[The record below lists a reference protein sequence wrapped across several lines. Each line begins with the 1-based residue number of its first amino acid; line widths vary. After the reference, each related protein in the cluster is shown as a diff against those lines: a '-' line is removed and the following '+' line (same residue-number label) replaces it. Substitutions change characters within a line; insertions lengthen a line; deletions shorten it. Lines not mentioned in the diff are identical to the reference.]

1 MDFVRLVGQDDI
13 PVVHQ
18 AAPPLQRG
26 PFADAAHP
34 VGLWDLRDAGRAQ
47 GGRTWCPQAT
57 VVQGIIIAVGGEHG
71 VQDPGGLPH
80 PWAVLR
86 NLRIFCLQHR
96 VKLEKEG
103 EREREKR
110 RVRECRESEHR
121 DRREGRSEDRQPPSW
136 EVIIHPKPGPMDLLF
151 PWQPRAG
158 KPLLRSCLATDA
170 GDGVEDHELCP

>member
-1 MDFVRLVGQDDI
+1 MGPAGRWAG
-13 PVVHQ
+13 P
-18 AAPPLQRG
+18 RG
-26 PFADAAHP
+26 P
-34 VGLWDLRDAGRAQ
+34 DLVPPSHRCAGHHNSCRGRTWGPGPRRTSTSMGRAQ
-47 GGRTWCPQAT
+47 KSEGLLPSAQGETREGG
-57 VVQGIIIAVGGEHG
+57 
-71 VQDPGGLPH
+71 
-80 PWAVLR
+80 
-86 NLRIFCLQHR
+86 
-96 VKLEKEG
+96 
-103 EREREKR
+103 REREKR